1 MRQDSKATWRNMT
14 QQVQGGT
21 DMDISTVAVVG
32 AGQMGSGIAQVAS
45 ISGTNVI
52 MCDIS
57 YELAL
62 GGFDWVRRSLERLVE
77 KGRISSRESENALT
91 RIRVV
96 DGLSGLSNADMAIEA
111 VVEAVDVKLAVM
123 EQLDSIMKPDAI
135 IASNTSSISI
145 SLLQAATRRP
155 EKVIGMHFFNP
166 VPVMKLVE
174 VITGYETSEETLK
187 TTQSLAERFG
197 KTPVVVKDSPGF
209 VANRLLIPMINE
221 AVYCLM
227 ENVASKEDIDKVACL
242 GMNHPMGPLAVA
254 DLIGLD
260 VCLAIMETLHERFG
274 DPKYRPCPLLRKMV
288 ESGRLGRKAGKG
300 FYDYSGTEG
309 R

>member
-1 MRQDSKATWRNMT
+1 
-14 QQVQGGT
+14 
-21 DMDISTVAVVG
+21 MDISTVAVVG

-77 KGRISSRESENALT
+77 KGRISSRESEEALT

-96 DGLSGLSNADMAIEA
+96 DGLSGLSDADMAIEA

-123 EQLDSIMKPDAI
+123 EQLDSIMNPDAI

-145 SLLQAATRRP
+145 TLLQAATRRP

>member
-1 MRQDSKATWRNMT
+1 
-14 QQVQGGT
+14 
-21 DMDISTVAVVG
+21 
-32 AGQMGSGIAQVAS
+32 
-45 ISGTNVI
+45 
-52 MCDIS
+52 
-57 YELAL
+57 
-62 GGFDWVRRSLERLVE
+62 
-77 KGRISSRESENALT
+77 
-91 RIRVV
+91 
-96 DGLSGLSNADMAIEA
+96 MAIEA

-123 EQLDSIMKPDAI
+123 EQLDSIMNPDAI

-145 SLLQAATRRP
+145 TLLQAATRRP

-209 VANRLLIPMINE
+209 IANRLLIPMINE

-242 GMNHPMGPLAVA
+242 GMNHPMGPLALA

-288 ESGRLGRKAGKG
+288 ESRRLGRKAGKG

>member
-1 MRQDSKATWRNMT
+1 
-14 QQVQGGT
+14 
-21 DMDISTVAVVG
+21 MDISTVAVVG

-77 KGRISSRESENALT
+77 KGRISSRESEEALT

-96 DGLSGLSNADMAIEA
+96 DGLSGLSDADMAIEA

-123 EQLDSIMKPDAI
+123 EQLDSIMNPDAI

-145 SLLQAATRRP
+145 TLLQAATRRP

-174 VITGYETSEETLK
+174 VIAGYETSEETLK
-187 TTQSLAERFG
+187 TTQRLAERFG

-242 GMNHPMGPLAVA
+242 GMNHPMGPLALA

-288 ESGRLGRKAGKG
+288 ESRRLGRKAGKG

>member
-1 MRQDSKATWRNMT
+1 
-14 QQVQGGT
+14 
-21 DMDISTVAVVG
+21 MDISTVAVVG

-96 DGLSGLSNADMAIEA
+96 DGLSGLSDADMAIEA
-111 VVEAVDVKLAVM
+111 VVETVDVKLAVM
-123 EQLDSIMKPDAI
+123 EQLDSIMNPDAI

-145 SLLQAATRRP
+145 TLLQAATRRP

-174 VITGYETSEETLK
+174 VIAGYETSEETLK
-187 TTQSLAERFG
+187 TTQRLAERFG

-209 VANRLLIPMINE
+209 IANRLLIPMINE

>member
-1 MRQDSKATWRNMT
+1 
-14 QQVQGGT
+14 
-21 DMDISTVAVVG
+21 DISTVAVVG

-62 GGFDWVRRSLERLVE
+62 GGFGRIRRSLERLVE
-77 KGRISSRESENALT
+77 KGRISSRESEEALT

-96 DGLSGLSNADMAIEA
+96 DGLSGLSDADMAIEA

-123 EQLDSIMKPDAI
+123 EQLDSIMNPDAI

-145 SLLQAATRRP
+145 TLLQAATRRP

-174 VITGYETSEETLK
+174 VIAGYETSEETLK
-187 TTQSLAERFG
+187 TTQRLAERFG

-209 VANRLLIPMINE
+209 IANRLLIPMINE

>member
-1 MRQDSKATWRNMT
+1 
-14 QQVQGGT
+14 
-21 DMDISTVAVVG
+21 MDISTVAVVG

-242 GMNHPMGPLAVA
+242 GMNHPMGPLALA

-288 ESGRLGRKAGKG
+288 ESRRLGRKAGKG

>member
-1 MRQDSKATWRNMT
+1 
-14 QQVQGGT
+14 
-21 DMDISTVAVVG
+21 MDISTVAVVG

-77 KGRISSRESENALT
+77 KGRISSRESEEALT

-145 SLLQAATRRP
+145 TLLQAATRRP

-187 TTQSLAERFG
+187 TTQRLAERFG

-209 VANRLLIPMINE
+209 IANRLLIPMINE

>member
-1 MRQDSKATWRNMT
+1 
-14 QQVQGGT
+14 
-21 DMDISTVAVVG
+21 MDISTVAVVG

-123 EQLDSIMKPDAI
+123 EQLDSIMNPDAI

-145 SLLQAATRRP
+145 TLLQAATRRP

-242 GMNHPMGPLAVA
+242 GMNHPMGPLALA

>member
-1 MRQDSKATWRNMT
+1 
-14 QQVQGGT
+14 
-21 DMDISTVAVVG
+21 MDISTVAVVG

-62 GGFDWVRRSLERLVE
+62 GGFGRIRRSLERLVE
-77 KGRISSRESENALT
+77 KGRISSRESEEALT

-96 DGLSGLSNADMAIEA
+96 DGLSGLSDADMAIEA

-174 VITGYETSEETLK
+174 VIAGYETSEETLK
-187 TTQSLAERFG
+187 TTQRLAERFG

-242 GMNHPMGPLAVA
+242 GMNHPMGPLALA

-288 ESGRLGRKAGKG
+288 ESRRLGRKAGKG

>member
-1 MRQDSKATWRNMT
+1 
-14 QQVQGGT
+14 
-21 DMDISTVAVVG
+21 MDISTVAVVG

-62 GGFDWVRRSLERLVE
+62 GGFGRIRRSLERLVE
-77 KGRISSRESENALT
+77 KGRISSRESEEALT

-123 EQLDSIMKPDAI
+123 EQLDSIMNPDAI

-145 SLLQAATRRP
+145 TLLQAATRRP

-174 VITGYETSEETLK
+174 VIAGYETSEETLK

>member
-1 MRQDSKATWRNMT
+1 
-14 QQVQGGT
+14 
-21 DMDISTVAVVG
+21 MDISTVAVVG

-96 DGLSGLSNADMAIEA
+96 DGLSGLSDADMAIEA

>member
-1 MRQDSKATWRNMT
+1 
-14 QQVQGGT
+14 
-21 DMDISTVAVVG
+21 MDISTVAVVG

-145 SLLQAATRRP
+145 TLLQAATRRP

-242 GMNHPMGPLAVA
+242 GMNHPMGPLALA

>member
-1 MRQDSKATWRNMT
+1 
-14 QQVQGGT
+14 
-21 DMDISTVAVVG
+21 MDISTVAVVG

-62 GGFDWVRRSLERLVE
+62 GGFGRIRRSLERLVE
-77 KGRISSRESENALT
+77 KGRISSRESEEALT

-174 VITGYETSEETLK
+174 VIAGYETSEETLK
-187 TTQSLAERFG
+187 TTQRLAERFG

>member
-1 MRQDSKATWRNMT
+1 
-14 QQVQGGT
+14 
-21 DMDISTVAVVG
+21 MDISTVAVVG

-96 DGLSGLSNADMAIEA
+96 DGLSGLSDADMAIEA

-123 EQLDSIMKPDAI
+123 EQLDSIMNPDAI

>member
-1 MRQDSKATWRNMT
+1 
-14 QQVQGGT
+14 
-21 DMDISTVAVVG
+21 MDISTVAVVG

-145 SLLQAATRRP
+145 TLLQAATRRP

>member
-1 MRQDSKATWRNMT
+1 
-14 QQVQGGT
+14 
-21 DMDISTVAVVG
+21 MDISTVAVVG

-62 GGFDWVRRSLERLVE
+62 GGFGRIRRSLERLVE
-77 KGRISSRESENALT
+77 KGRISSRESEEALT

>member
-1 MRQDSKATWRNMT
+1 
-14 QQVQGGT
+14 
-21 DMDISTVAVVG
+21 MDISTVAVIG

-62 GGFDWVRRSLERLVE
+62 GGFGRIRRSLERLVE
-77 KGRISSRESENALT
+77 KGRISSRESEEALT

-96 DGLSGLSNADMAIEA
+96 DGLSGLSDADMAIEA

-288 ESGRLGRKAGKG
+288 ESRRLGRKAGKG

>member
-1 MRQDSKATWRNMT
+1 
-14 QQVQGGT
+14 
-21 DMDISTVAVVG
+21 MDISTVAVVG

-62 GGFDWVRRSLERLVE
+62 GGFGRIRRSLERLVE
-77 KGRISSRESENALT
+77 KGRISSRESEEALT

-96 DGLSGLSNADMAIEA
+96 DGLSGLSDADMAIEA

-174 VITGYETSEETLK
+174 VIAGYETSEETLK
-187 TTQSLAERFG
+187 TTQRLAERFG

-209 VANRLLIPMINE
+209 IANRLLIPMINE

-242 GMNHPMGPLAVA
+242 GMNHPMGPLALA

>member
-1 MRQDSKATWRNMT
+1 
-14 QQVQGGT
+14 
-21 DMDISTVAVVG
+21 MDISTVAVVG

-145 SLLQAATRRP
+145 TLLQAATRRP

-174 VITGYETSEETLK
+174 VIAGYETSEETLK
-187 TTQSLAERFG
+187 TTQRLAERFG

-209 VANRLLIPMINE
+209 IANRLLIPMINE

>member
-1 MRQDSKATWRNMT
+1 
-14 QQVQGGT
+14 
-21 DMDISTVAVVG
+21 MDISTVAVVG

-62 GGFDWVRRSLERLVE
+62 GGFGRIRRSLERLVE
-77 KGRISSRESENALT
+77 KGRISSRESEEALT

-96 DGLSGLSNADMAIEA
+96 DGLSGLSDADMAIEA

-145 SLLQAATRRP
+145 TLLQAATRRP

-174 VITGYETSEETLK
+174 VIAGYETSEETLK
-187 TTQSLAERFG
+187 TTQRLAERFG

-209 VANRLLIPMINE
+209 IANRLLIPMINE

>member
-1 MRQDSKATWRNMT
+1 
-14 QQVQGGT
+14 
-21 DMDISTVAVVG
+21 MDISTVAVVG

-209 VANRLLIPMINE
+209 IANRLLIPMINE

-242 GMNHPMGPLAVA
+242 GMNHPMGPLALA

>member
-1 MRQDSKATWRNMT
+1 
-14 QQVQGGT
+14 
-21 DMDISTVAVVG
+21 MDISTVAVVG

-96 DGLSGLSNADMAIEA
+96 DGLSGLSDADMAIEA

-209 VANRLLIPMINE
+209 IANRLLIPMINE

-242 GMNHPMGPLAVA
+242 GMNHPMGPLALA

>member
-1 MRQDSKATWRNMT
+1 
-14 QQVQGGT
+14 
-21 DMDISTVAVVG
+21 MDISTVAVVG

-62 GGFDWVRRSLERLVE
+62 GGFGRIRRSLERLVE
-77 KGRISSRESENALT
+77 KGRISSRESEEALT

-96 DGLSGLSNADMAIEA
+96 DGLSGLSDADMAIEA

-123 EQLDSIMKPDAI
+123 EQLDSIMNPDAI

-145 SLLQAATRRP
+145 TLLQAATRRP

-174 VITGYETSEETLK
+174 VIAGYETSEETLK
-187 TTQSLAERFG
+187 TTQRLAERFG

-242 GMNHPMGPLAVA
+242 GMNHPMGPLALA

>member
-1 MRQDSKATWRNMT
+1 
-14 QQVQGGT
+14 
-21 DMDISTVAVVG
+21 MDISTVAVVG

-209 VANRLLIPMINE
+209 IANRLLIPMINE

-242 GMNHPMGPLAVA
+242 GMNHPMGPLALA

-288 ESGRLGRKAGKG
+288 ESRRLGRKAGKG

>member
-1 MRQDSKATWRNMT
+1 
-14 QQVQGGT
+14 
-21 DMDISTVAVVG
+21 MDISTVAVVG

>member
-1 MRQDSKATWRNMT
+1 
-14 QQVQGGT
+14 
-21 DMDISTVAVVG
+21 MDISTVAVVG

-242 GMNHPMGPLAVA
+242 GMNHPMGPLALA

>member
-1 MRQDSKATWRNMT
+1 
-14 QQVQGGT
+14 
-21 DMDISTVAVVG
+21 MDISTVAVVG

-62 GGFDWVRRSLERLVE
+62 GGFGRIRRSLERLVE
-77 KGRISSRESENALT
+77 KGRISSRESEEALT

-96 DGLSGLSNADMAIEA
+96 DGLSGLSDADMAIEA

-174 VITGYETSEETLK
+174 VIAGYETSEETLK
-187 TTQSLAERFG
+187 TTQRLAERFG

-209 VANRLLIPMINE
+209 IANRLLIPMINE

>member
-1 MRQDSKATWRNMT
+1 
-14 QQVQGGT
+14 
-21 DMDISTVAVVG
+21 MDISTVAVVG

-62 GGFDWVRRSLERLVE
+62 GGFGRIRRSLERLVE
-77 KGRISSRESENALT
+77 KGRISSRESEEALT

-96 DGLSGLSNADMAIEA
+96 DGLSGLSDADMAIEA

-123 EQLDSIMKPDAI
+123 EQLDSIMNPDAI

-145 SLLQAATRRP
+145 TLLQAATRRP

-174 VITGYETSEETLK
+174 VIAGYETSEETLK
-187 TTQSLAERFG
+187 TTQRLAERFG

-209 VANRLLIPMINE
+209 IANRLLIPMINE

-242 GMNHPMGPLAVA
+242 GMNHPMGPLALA

>member
-1 MRQDSKATWRNMT
+1 
-14 QQVQGGT
+14 
-21 DMDISTVAVVG
+21 MDISTVAVVG

-62 GGFDWVRRSLERLVE
+62 GGFGRIRRSLERLVE

>member
-1 MRQDSKATWRNMT
+1 
-14 QQVQGGT
+14 
-21 DMDISTVAVVG
+21 MDISTVAVVG

-77 KGRISSRESENALT
+77 KGRISSRESEEALT

-242 GMNHPMGPLAVA
+242 GMNHPMGPLALA

-288 ESGRLGRKAGKG
+288 ESRRLGRKAGKG

>member
-1 MRQDSKATWRNMT
+1 
-14 QQVQGGT
+14 
-21 DMDISTVAVVG
+21 MDISTVAVVG

-62 GGFDWVRRSLERLVE
+62 GGFGRIRRSLERLVE
-77 KGRISSRESENALT
+77 KGRISSRESEEALT

-96 DGLSGLSNADMAIEA
+96 DGLSGLSDADMAIEA

-123 EQLDSIMKPDAI
+123 EQLDSIMNPDAI

-145 SLLQAATRRP
+145 TLLQAATRRP

-174 VITGYETSEETLK
+174 VIAGYETSEETLK
-187 TTQSLAERFG
+187 TTQRLAERFG

-209 VANRLLIPMINE
+209 IANRLLIPMINE

-288 ESGRLGRKAGKG
+288 ESRRLGRKAGKG

>member
-1 MRQDSKATWRNMT
+1 
-14 QQVQGGT
+14 
-21 DMDISTVAVVG
+21 MDISTVAVVG

-62 GGFDWVRRSLERLVE
+62 GGFGRIRRSLERLVE
-77 KGRISSRESENALT
+77 KGRISSRESEEALT

-96 DGLSGLSNADMAIEA
+96 DGLSGLSDADMAIEA

>member
-1 MRQDSKATWRNMT
+1 
-14 QQVQGGT
+14 
-21 DMDISTVAVVG
+21 MDISTVAVVG

-187 TTQSLAERFG
+187 TTQRLAERFG

-242 GMNHPMGPLAVA
+242 GMNHPMGPLALA

-288 ESGRLGRKAGKG
+288 ESRRLGRKAGKG

>member
-1 MRQDSKATWRNMT
+1 
-14 QQVQGGT
+14 
-21 DMDISTVAVVG
+21 MDISTVAVVG

-62 GGFDWVRRSLERLVE
+62 GGFGRIRRSLERLVE
-77 KGRISSRESENALT
+77 KGRISSRESEEALT

-187 TTQSLAERFG
+187 TTQRLAERFG

-209 VANRLLIPMINE
+209 IANRLLIPMINE

-242 GMNHPMGPLAVA
+242 GMNHPMGPLALA

-288 ESGRLGRKAGKG
+288 ESRRLGRKAGKG

>member
-1 MRQDSKATWRNMT
+1 
-14 QQVQGGT
+14 
-21 DMDISTVAVVG
+21 MDISTVAVVG

-62 GGFDWVRRSLERLVE
+62 GGFGRIRRSLERLVE
-77 KGRISSRESENALT
+77 KGRISSRESEEALT

-96 DGLSGLSNADMAIEA
+96 DGLSGLSDADMAIEA

-123 EQLDSIMKPDAI
+123 EQLDSIMNPDAI

-145 SLLQAATRRP
+145 TLLQAATRRP

-288 ESGRLGRKAGKG
+288 ESRRLGRKAGKG

>member
-1 MRQDSKATWRNMT
+1 
-14 QQVQGGT
+14 
-21 DMDISTVAVVG
+21 MDISTVAVVG

-77 KGRISSRESENALT
+77 KGRISSRESEEALT

-96 DGLSGLSNADMAIEA
+96 DGLSGLSDADMAIEA

-174 VITGYETSEETLK
+174 VIAGYETSEETLK
-187 TTQSLAERFG
+187 TTQRLAERFG

-209 VANRLLIPMINE
+209 IANRLLIPMINE

-242 GMNHPMGPLAVA
+242 GMNHPMGPLALA

-288 ESGRLGRKAGKG
+288 ESRRLGRKAGKG